1 MFRGYRLNIAGI
13 CNIGGLKLL
22 ITVDLTEILQCIEV
36 WGTIKPPVS
45 GGCTP
50 TPPAAKDSILH
61 QPPSLQSLAPPL
73 GTRSRVG
80 SVKSPCLK
88 LKVQV
93 AS

>member
-1 MFRGYRLNIAGI
+1 MLRGYRLNIAGI
-13 CNIGGLKLL
+13 CNFGGLKLL

-45 GGCTP
+45 GGCAP
-50 TPPAAKDSILH
+50 TPPAAKDSILP

-73 GTRSRVG
+73 GTRSCVG